1 MPTKM
6 TCTEANLSETLVSK
20 ALLDNRCCRV
30 IYAAV
35 AANISTLR
43 AFVTMVRIKENV
55 IVNRAIATNRIITRS
70 MKFRAIIDAIGR
82 AEAMIVASTSAMRS
96 SLLSLY
102 FFFLCLAEEC
112 YVNFFFIVQ
121 RQPFVHNS
129 SHLR

>member
-1 MPTKM
+1 
-6 TCTEANLSETLVSK
+6 
-20 ALLDNRCCRV
+20 
-30 IYAAV
+30 
-35 AANISTLR
+35 
-43 AFVTMVRIKENV
+43 MVRIKENV

-102 FFFLCLAEEC
+102 LIIGLLPAASTGTSFCK
-112 YVNFFFIVQ
+112 VQ